1 MTMPP
6 RLRKLVLTTHLTVSV
21 GWLGAVVVFLALAVV
36 GLTDQNAVTVRGV
49 YLVMEPTAWLV
60 LLPLAVASLLTG
72 IIQAVGSPWGL
83 FRHYWVVLKLVI
95 NVVSTL
101 VLLTYMQTF
110 AAMAAAAAAPDADLD
125 TVRNP
130 SPAIHAAAAL
140 VLLLGAAA
148 LSVYKPR
155 GDTRYGWRKQRR
167 AGAPDGPAVPWR
179 PAPRGSTRRMARVHR
194 ALG

>member
-6 RLRKLVLTTHLTVSV
+6 RLRKLVLTAHVTVSV

-36 GLTDQNAVTVRGV
+36 GLTDQNAGTVRGV

-60 LLPLAVASLLTG
+60 LVPLAVASLLTG

-101 VLLTYMQTF
+101 VLLTYMETF
-110 AAMAAAAAAPDADLD
+110 AAMAAAAADPGTDLD
-125 TVRNP
+125 VVRNL
-130 SPAIHAAAAL
+130 SPAIHAGAAL
-140 VLLLGAAA
+140 VLLLGAAM

-155 GDTRYGWRKQRR
+155 GATRYGWRKQRR
-167 AGAPDGPAVPWR
+167 VV
-179 PAPRGSTRRMARVHR
+179 ART
-194 ALG
+194 